1 MIPNWSGKN
10 KAAKDSSL
18 GKSLMKR
25 KKNKLD
31 K

>member
-10 KAAKDSSL
+10 KPTKDSSL

-25 KKNKLD
+25 KKDKLD